1 MPVELRKLV
10 KSWIDIRSTAEEVA
24 VATVVR
30 VAGSSYRKT
39 GARMMI
45 TQGGQR
51 VGTVSGGC
59 LEAEVS
65 RKIWWLTEQGPVIR
79 DYHTSYDDDS
89 KPSYGLG
96 CDGVVTLL
104 LERVYPAN
112 PLPNPLF
119 EAMRKSVENR
129 SPSAIVTVI
138 STHNPGAAVGARL
151 IVGEDGKVSYAGA
164 IDENLRQRTLSI
176 AANVLATRLS
186 ASISTTFQGAEIELF
201 AEYLAPPPALFLFG
215 AGDDAQP
222 VACLADTMGWEVSV
236 ADGRSHLATK
246 ARFPGAQRVATLDLD
261 DPAGALG
268 IGPGDA
274 AVVLTHSY
282 LQDVAILRALL
293 PLDLGYLGVLG
304 PRRRT
309 ERILAE
315 VAPELG
321 MTPED
326 AMRRLRSP
334 VGLDLGSGSPEV
346 IALSIVSEIQS
357 VLTQRS
363 AIPLHF
369 AASAAVTEVHG

>member
-1 MPVELRKLV
+1 MAVELRKLV
-10 KSWIDIRSTAEEVA
+10 KLWSEIRSAAEEVS

-39 GARMMI
+39 GARMMVAR
-45 TQGGQR
+45 GGQR

-59 LEAEVS
+59 LEAEVA
-65 RKIWWLTEQGPVIR
+65 RKIWWLAEQGPVVR
-79 DYHTSYDDDS
+79 DYNTSYDDDS

-104 LERVYPAN
+104 LERVSPT
-112 PLPNPLF
+112 NPLF
-119 EAMRKSVENR
+119 DAMRQAVENR
-129 SPSAIVTVI
+129 AASAIVTVI
-138 STHNPGAAVGARL
+138 GTTNPEAKVGARF
-151 IVGEDGKVSYAGA
+151 IVDDKWNIAHSDDIQA
-164 IDENLRQRTLSI
+164 NLRQQMQSI
-176 AANVLATRLS
+176 ATSVLGARSS
-186 ASISTTFQGAEIELF
+186 ASISTTLQGAEIELF

-222 VACLADTMGWEVSV
+222 VARLADAMGWEVAV

-246 ARFPGAQRVATLDLD
+246 ARFPAAQRVATLDLD
-261 DPAGALG
+261 DPASALE
-268 IGPGDA
+268 ISPGDA

-282 LQDVAILRALL
+282 LQDAAILRALL

-315 VAPELG
+315 VAPGLG
-321 MTPED
+321 MNPEA

-334 VGLDLGSGSPEV
+334 VGLDLGSGFPEV

-369 AASAAVTEVHG
+369 TASGVAVPAHR